1 MNKLIFEYDT
11 HEGKTYSLPKTAID
25 NRSFAPIEKYMR
37 KTDAKLP
44 NLCEYQVAE
53 HYKSLLSDKACMG
66 DNFLNNIFD
75 DMSRLDGF
83 TGVHP
88 YQLPDACQGALELV
102 FTLGHMLCDM
112 FGMKQF
118 TFQPSSVTGGV
129 LTALGIIKAYA
140 EKQRK
145 NRKVI
150 LVSEDADEILLSY
163 IEKSGFE
170 AKKLDFGAAELDK
183 EELSAVAG
191 AVMEISPLNTR
202 DLSHIFDIAAIL
214 RDNDCIVCCDANK
227 IKSFIGEL
235 RPGDMG
241 FDMMY
246 FDVENVFEVAN
257 FEGECDCAALGVT
270 EKLLGY
276 MPVPVIEIDDEEQY
290 YLSFDK
296 PDSIGKVND
305 FYGDFSCL
313 IKTISYIL
321 SLGFDGL
328 KENAH
333 LHALREKYGKLR
345 LD

>member
-1 MNKLIFEYDT
+1 MNKMIFEYDT

-25 NRSFAPIEKYMR
+25 NHSFAPIDNYMR
-37 KTDAKLP
+37 KTEAKLP
-44 NLCEYQVAE
+44 DLCEYQVAE
-53 HYKSLLSDKACMG
+53 HYKSLLSDTACTG
-66 DNFLNNIFD
+66 DKFLNNIFD

-102 FTLGHMLCDM
+102 FTLEHMLCDM

-118 TFQPSSVTGGV
+118 SFQPSSVTGGV

-140 EKQRK
+140 KKQHK
-145 NRKVI
+145 NVI
-150 LVSEDADEILLSY
+150 LVSEDADELLLSY
-163 IEKSGFE
+163 IKKSGFE
-170 AKKLDFGAAELDK
+170 AKKLDFGTTEIDK
-183 EELSAVAG
+183 ENISAVAG
-191 AVMEISPLNTR
+191 AVIEISTLNDA
-202 DLSHIFDIAAIL
+202 DLGHICDVAAVL
-214 RDNDCIVCCDANK
+214 RDNDCIVCCEANK
-227 IKSFIGEL
+227 MKSFVGEL

-241 FDMMY
+241 FDMMF

-313 IKTISYIL
+313 IKTILYIL